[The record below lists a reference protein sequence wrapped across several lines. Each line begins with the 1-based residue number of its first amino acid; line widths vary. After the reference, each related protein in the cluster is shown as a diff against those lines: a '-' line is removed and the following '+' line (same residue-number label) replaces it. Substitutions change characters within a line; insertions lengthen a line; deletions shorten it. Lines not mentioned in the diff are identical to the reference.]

1 MQTIK
6 LNSKSVDDYRKFLR
20 IKSLPNYEIRGRVA
34 YVPDEYAGLLDGE
47 QLTCDESIELHP
59 SLFDYQAA
67 ISRIAIRKRKFAVF
81 ARCGLGKT
89 LIMLEFARHAAR
101 SLPTK
106 AHLIISP
113 LMVIEQTIEECQKW
127 YGFSPERIPSS
138 DLHKWL
144 ATGKGIGITNY
155 EALREEVEPGNIGS
169 ISCDEASLLKSAY
182 GKYGAECIRLAK
194 HCDWRLSLTGTPAPN
209 DRIEYG
215 NQAVFL
221 GQFPTLNSFLAR
233 YFINRGQTNE
243 RWELRP
249 HALRPFYRSLSHW
262 CIFLND
268 PAVYGWKD
276 NSDTLPPISIQIH
289 DVELTE
295 RQTTEMR
302 QATGQL
308 LVNRLGGITTRQK
321 MARLAKGA
329 DSQKPAFINQL
340 VESWKDKASTLIW
353 CKYNDEQ
360 DGLAATIPGAA
371 SISGDTPHEK
381 RMEIVRKFKSGEIR
395 TIISKPKVLGYGLNL
410 QVCTRMIF
418 STLQDSYEE
427 YWQAICRANRVG
439 SKEPLQ
445 VHIPTTEIERPMIEN
460 VLRKAKNIDADLAE
474 QEALFRDQAK
484 ELSLV

>member
-1 MQTIK
+1 MQAIK
-6 LNSKSVDDYRKFLR
+6 LDPKSIDDYRKFLR
-20 IKSLPNYEIRGRVA
+20 IKALPNYEIRGRMA
-34 YVPDEYAGLLDGE
+34 YVPDEYAATLEGGN
-47 QLTCDESIELHP
+47 LTSDEPFDLHP
-59 SLFDYQAA
+59 QLFDYQSA
-67 ISRIAIRKRKFAVF
+67 ISRIAIRKRRFAVF

-89 LIMLEFARHAAR
+89 LMLLEFARHASR
-101 SLPTK
+101 VLPRK
-106 AHLIISP
+106 SHLIISP
-113 LMVIEQTIEECQKW
+113 LMVIDQTIEECQKW
-127 YGFSPERIPSS
+127 YNFTPERIESK
-138 DLHKWL
+138 DLNSWL
-144 ATGKGIGITNY
+144 AGGQGIGITNY
-155 EALREEVEPGNIGS
+155 EALRNEVEPGNIGS
-169 ISCDEASLLKSAY
+169 IACDEASLLKSAY

-194 HCDWRLSLTGTPAPN
+194 SCEWRLSLTGTPAPN

-233 YFINRGQTNE
+233 YFINRGQTKE

-268 PAVYGWKD
+268 PSVYGWKD
-276 NSDTLPPISIQIH
+276 NADTLPPIMTTIH
-289 DVELTE
+289 DVELTT
-295 RQTTEMR
+295 RQSSEMR

-329 DSQKPAFINQL
+329 DSLKPAFMAGL
-340 VESWKDKASTLIW
+340 VASWQATNSTLIW

-360 DGLAATIPGAA
+360 DNLAKVIPGAE
-371 SISGDTPHEK
+371 SISGDTSHEK
-381 RMEIVRKFKSGEIR
+381 RMDIIRRFKSGEVR

-410 QVCTRMIF
+410 QKCTRMIF

-439 SKEPLQ
+439 STEPLQ
-445 VHIPTTEIERPMIEN
+445 VHIPTTDIERPMIEN

-474 QEALFRDQAK
+474 QESLFREQAQ
-484 ELSLV
+484 EMNYA